1 MLRQNKFEKIRTCVQ
16 SFGDSRLLYIKR
28 GRYPLVGNYMIRIDA
43 CKQGDRRALGELYAA
58 YSRKLLGICRYYVKD
73 ESVVEDI
80 LHDAFIIIFSSISTL
95 KDEAK
100 LEGWMITIVRNLCL
114 KHLQR
119 AEGRENLLPL
129 VNADALP
136 DESHGTN
143 GSMDLATLL
152 DAIESLPNGHREVF
166 KLAVLDGLSHKEI
179 GELLGIAPHSS
190 SSQLSRA
197 KKLLRTMLTD
207 YWLWL
212 LLPVFIPV
220 YLYLITRHG
229 TEKIS
234 ENQQMKVDSP
244 KKEGG
249 VMKDDG
255 AGSRAHDVE
264 HAGRPVIHN
273 RNSGGWGR
281 TGEDNAA
288 TEGVDWADSTVPR
301 SSMSTGI
308 DSLQRHWMANVGVG
322 DSLFRLPTIPS
333 GKLIASNEQIIT
345 KRKQKYPWTFGFGHS
360 SNAATGSGLS
370 TLNYLTVTDYAN
382 GGAAAK
388 LYTWN
393 DYMDYLQR
401 NSALMDSAERANL
414 KLIAEKNFQSDDHVL
429 GEKAHHH
436 RPVTFGFSLNKQL
449 SPHWIFGTGLNYT
462 GLKSDFTSEFN
473 GATLKKTQKI
483 SYIGIP
489 LRLTYRIWGKGRFN
503 AYATGGVT
511 FELPVHSSFKKKYI
525 VTPDSS
531 YTLQRD
537 IHPRNQWSVNL
548 GVGVQYRL
556 FKPFSLYLEPNMFY
570 YFNNGS
576 DLETYRTEH
585 PFTFTVPFGLRLTW

>member
-1 MLRQNKFEKIRTCVQ
+1 MQ

-28 GRYPLVGNYMIRIDA
+28 GRYPLVVDYMIRIDA
-43 CKQGDRRALGELYAA
+43 CKRGDRRALGELYAA
-58 YSRKLLGICRYYVKD
+58 YSHKLLGICRYYVKD

-114 KHLQR
+114 KFLQR

-136 DESHGTN
+136 DEPHAAN
-143 GSMDLATLL
+143 GHVDLETLL
-152 DAIESLPNGHREVF
+152 SAIESLPNGHREVF

-179 GELLGIAPHSS
+179 GRLLGIAPHSS

-207 YWLWL
+207 YWMWL

-220 YLYLITRHG
+220 YLYLITRRG
-229 TEKIS
+229 PESVS
-234 ENQQMKVDSP
+234 ENQQVKVKPP
-244 KKEGG
+244 KKDGG
-249 VMKDDG
+249 AMRQG
-255 AGSRAHDVE
+255 GPGSRIHTT
-264 HAGRPVIHN
+264 GRTDMPPV
-273 RNSGGWGR
+273 RNGNGGAWGSSGGGYP
-281 TGEDNAA
+281 AV
-288 TEGVDWADSTVPR
+288 EGPGWADSTATEK
-301 SSMSTGI
+301 SMPAGA
-308 DSLQRHWMANVGVG
+308 DSLQRRWMAGAGIG
-322 DSLFRLPTIPS
+322 DSLFRLPAIPS
-333 GKLIASNEQIIT
+333 DRLMASNERIVP
-345 KRKQKYPWTFGFGHS
+345 KRKKKHPWTFNFGYS
-360 SNAATGSGLS
+360 SGAAANGGLS
-370 TLNYLTVTDYAN
+370 NLNYLTVTDYAN

-388 LYTWN
+388 LYTWG

-414 KLIAEKNFQSDDHVL
+414 TLIATKNFLSDDHVL

-436 RPVTFGFSLNKQL
+436 RPLTFSFSLNKQL
-449 SPHWIFGTGLNYT
+449 SPHWTFGTGLNYT
-462 GLKSDFTSEFN
+462 RLKSDFTSEFN
-473 GATLKKTQKI
+473 GATLKKKQKI
-483 SYIGIP
+483 DYIGIP
-489 LRLTYRIWGKGRFN
+489 LRLTYRIWGKRRFN

-511 FELPVHSSFKKKYI
+511 FEMPVHSSFEKKYI
-525 VTPDSS
+525 IAPDSS
-531 YTLQRD
+531 YTLRRD
-537 IHPRNQWSVNL
+537 IHARNQWSVNL
-548 GVGVQYRL
+548 GLGVQYRL

>member
-1 MLRQNKFEKIRTCVQ
+1 MQ

-28 GRYPLVGNYMIRIDA
+28 GRYPLVVDYMIRIDA

-58 YSRKLLGICRYYVKD
+58 YSHKLLGICRYYVKD

-80 LHDAFIIIFSSISTL
+80 LHDAFIIIFSSINAL
-95 KDEAK
+95 KDEDK

-114 KHLQR
+114 KYLHHV
-119 AEGRENLLPL
+119 EGRENLLPL
-129 VNADALP
+129 GNADALP
-136 DESHGTN
+136 DEPHAAN
-143 GSMDLATLL
+143 GHVDLETLL
-152 DAIESLPNGHREVF
+152 SAIESLPNGHREVF

-179 GELLGIAPHSS
+179 GRLLGIASHSS

-207 YWLWL
+207 YWMWL

-220 YLYLITRHG
+220 YLYLITRRG
-229 TEKIS
+229 PESVS
-234 ENQQMKVDSP
+234 ENQQVKVKPP
-244 KKEGG
+244 KKDGG
-249 VMKDDG
+249 AMRQGGPGNRIHTTGRTDMPPVRNGNGG
-255 AGSRAHDVE
+255 AWGS
-264 HAGRPVIHN
+264 
-273 RNSGGWGR
+273 SGGGYP
-281 TGEDNAA
+281 AV
-288 TEGVDWADSTVPR
+288 EGPGWADSTATEK
-301 SSMSTGI
+301 SMPAGA

-333 GKLIASNEQIIT
+333 GKLLASNEQIIT